1 MVSCLAFVASILLVS
16 VSAQNVS
23 NASTPTGSPTLSPTA
38 SPIADPWHTNSTY
51 DCNCAT
57 YITNNYTNDAGNGCI
72 SGDDIC
78 ATCPDLS
85 DDTVC
90 VCEKSAE
97 CELIHDVV
105 KALATAIIVLIV
117 AAVLCFLCFVAGCIY
132 CWCAGIMCCAV
143 AAKRGGNGGDYQA
156 HLL

>member
-1 MVSCLAFVASILLVS
+1 MVSFLLFAASIILVA
-16 VSAQNVS
+16 VRGQNAT
-23 NASTPTGSPTLSPTA
+23 NTT
-38 SPIADPWHTNSTY
+38 TNSTSPTMSPTMSPTPSPTMNNSTY
-51 DCNCAT
+51 SCNCQT
-57 YITNNYTNDAGNGCI
+57 YDANNYTNSAGTGCI

-78 ATCPDLS
+78 ATCPDPN
-85 DDTVC
+85 DDTYC

-132 CWCAGIMCCAV
+132 CWCAGIMCCALG
-143 AAKRGGNGGDYQA
+143 AKRGQGDYQA